1 MNNTP
6 EVIQL
11 FLKIQKSTGG
21 NLNWTDLNPMQQ
33 MQFTD
38 CVRFILNVTAARK
51 GE

>member
-1 MNNTP
+1 MHNNS

-11 FLKIQKSTGG
+11 FLQLQAKTGG
-21 NLNWTDLNPMQQ
+21 NLAWSDLNPMQQ
-33 MQFTD
+33 IQFTD